1 MEFGKKNFE
10 KKFGKSETFYRS
22 KFSRAT
28 GVIFHGT
35 GCTFARASQKRSKI
49 GLLFKLKETKRV
61 GGEVKGGQLA
71 GKGVPLMV
79 AP

>member
-1 MEFGKKNFE
+1 VGREGGVVMEAGE
-10 KKFGKSETFYRS
+10 VE
-22 KFSRAT
+22 A
-28 GVIFHGT
+28 
-35 GCTFARASQKRSKI
+35 
-49 GLLFKLKETKRV
+49 V